1 MDYLSP
7 QLAMPPV
14 ISLDDINK
22 QAEIAAGMMSSI
34 RSTMLM
40 PRAAK
45 KEPVFGADELS
56 DLCGLSGRG
65 AVAHYIKERPDL
77 PSGMLTTTGRKR
89 HFGLSEARVWVR
101 EFQKEKLRPE
111 GAEAITITVANFKG
125 GTTKTTTS
133 MTLAQGLS
141 IQGHKVLV
149 IDTDPQGSL
158 TTLFGILPDLEVE
171 EEQTILPLV
180 DGSQHSVRPM
190 IRKTYWDGLDLVP
203 ACSGL
208 FAAEFM
214 LPSLQQSNPEFE
226 FWSVLDM
233 GIDDVRG
240 EYDVIIIDS
249 PPALSYLTINSLFA
263 ANGLIIPLPP
273 ETLDFASL
281 SQFWQLFSQ
290 LTGSLLQKRGSDK
303 VFEFQNVLL
312 SKVSKSVTT
321 DVVRQ
326 WISQT
331 YGAKVLPLE
340 IPRTA
345 TTSLKSAEFGTV
357 YDATPD
363 DLKDRTY
370 KRARE
375 AYDQFVEH
383 IERQIA
389 TAWRRQVTQQM
400 KAAA

>member
-1 MDYLSP
+1 
-7 QLAMPPV
+7 MPPV

-101 EFQKEKLRPE
+101 EFQKEKLRPA

-240 EYDVIIIDS
+240 DYDVIIIDS

-290 LTGSLLQKRGSDK
+290 LTGSLLQKRGSSK

-383 IERQIA
+383 VERQIA
-389 TAWRRQVTQQM
+389 TAWRRQVMEQNRV
-400 KAAA
+400 AA